1 MSVNVKID
9 TKEKFSV
16 IRPQSSK
23 ISAIMA
29 EEFENIFHD
38 ILKNTNQH
46 VILNLENVAIIENVA
61 ASSIAKMQQLYY
73 ENKRSFVICCANEY
87 LIDSFR
93 GWDLISILNLTP
105 TESEAWD
112 MIHMEEIER
121 ELLDDEN

>member
-16 IRPQSSK
+16 IRPETSK

-29 EEFENIFHD
+29 EELENIFHD
-38 ILKNTNQH
+38 ILKTTNQH

-73 ENKRSFVICCANEY
+73 ENKRSFVTCCANEY
-87 LIDSFR
+87 LLDSFR
-93 GWDLISILNLTP
+93 GWDLINILNLTP

>member
-1 MSVNVKID
+1 MSLNVKID

-16 IRPQSSK
+16 IRPESSK

-29 EEFENIFHD
+29 EELENIFHD

-46 VILNLENVAIIENVA
+46 VILNIENVAIIENVA

>member
-16 IRPQSSK
+16 IRPESSK

-29 EEFENIFHD
+29 EELENIFHD

>member
-16 IRPQSSK
+16 IRPESSK

-29 EEFENIFHD
+29 EELENIFHD

-46 VILNLENVAIIENVA
+46 LILNLENVAIIENVA

>member
-16 IRPQSSK
+16 IRPESSK

-29 EEFENIFHD
+29 EELENIFHD

-93 GWDLISILNLTP
+93 GWDLINLLNLTP